1 MRTCKLAL
9 GSALALA
16 VSLGAAGG
24 ASGETL
30 LERGTYLMRG
40 VVACG
45 NCHTPKNRGNPDTS
59 RELAGGNVFD
69 EKPFTAYSA
78 NITPDKETGIG
89 SWTDAQIIRA
99 IREGKRPDGSIIGP
113 PMPVGLYRGL
123 SDRDVKA
130 IVAYLRSVKPMKNK
144 VPKSV
149 YRIPLPKAYGPPV
162 KSVAE
167 VSRSDKVRYGK
178 YLVGPLGH
186 CIVCHTPMIKGRR
199 DYKNQLAAGG
209 FRFDGPWGA
218 SSSGRPIGRGE
229 NRRGA
234 SPNRRGA
241 SPNRR
246 GRPQPAGPA
255 PTGGGPP
262 PPGLFLSSRED
273 IPCARSDSSTSARRW
288 RTAPMSPAPPR

>member
-30 LERGTYLMRG
+30 LERGAYLMKSI
-40 VVACG
+40 VACG
-45 NCHTPKNRGNPDTS
+45 NCHTPKKRGNPDTG

-69 EKPFTAYSA
+69 EKPFTAYAA

-89 SWTDAQIIRA
+89 SWTDAQIIAA
-99 IREGKRPDGSIIGP
+99 IREGRRPDGSIIGP
-113 PMPVGLYRGL
+113 PMPVGALRGM

-130 IVAYLRSVKPMKNK
+130 VVAYLRSVKPVKNK

-167 VSRSDKVRYGK
+167 VSRSDKVRYGE
-178 YLVGPLGH
+178 YLAGPAGH
-186 CIVCHTPMIKGRR
+186 CVVCHTPMIKGRR
-199 DYKNQLAAGG
+199 DYKNQLGAGG

-218 SSSGRPIGRGE
+218 SFSANITPHPEAGIGKWTDRQIKLAITIGQRATGE
-229 NRRGA
+229 NML
-234 SPNRRGA
+234 
-241 SPNRR
+241 
-246 GRPQPAGPA
+246 
-255 PTGGGPP
+255 PP
-262 PPGLFLSSRED
+262 MGYSYYKN
-273 IPCARSDSSTSARRW
+273 IARADLDAIVAYLRSLK
-288 RTAPMSPAPPR
+288 PMSKMRKVRHIPPKKK